1 MNTEKMLMIIDRP
14 HTSEKTTI
22 LSDKLNQ
29 YTFKVAKTACKNDV
43 KQAVEYLFNVKVKKI
58 TISIVKGKTKRFRQH
73 MGKRQDWKKA
83 YVCLE
88 SGSEIVINEAE

>member
-1 MNTEKMLMIIDRP
+1 MIIDRP
-14 HTSEKTTI
+14 HTSEKTTV

-29 YTFKVAKTACKNDV
+29 YTFKVAKSACKKDV

-58 TISIVKGKTKRFRQH
+58 SISNVKGKTKRFRQH
-73 MGKRQDWKKA
+73 IGKRQDWKKA

-88 SGSEIVINEAE
+88 KGSEIVINEAE